1 MTRARLR
8 NDDNGQLA
16 ILVLG
21 YTVIAALLVVVVV
34 DLSHAFLYR
43 RALAAAA
50 DAAAVAAASSPDL
63 DALYRKGAG
72 DGLPL
77 DEASARRAVE
87 QYVEDA
93 DLRDRFRGLAV
104 QSVEVRGDRVA
115 VTFVATVRLPVVDL
129 VVGAGE
135 DRPVAAT
142 ATAVVPLG

>member
-1 MTRARLR
+1 MSRSRVPAG
-8 NDDNGQLA
+8 DEGQLA
-16 ILVLG
+16 ILVIG
-21 YTVIAALLVVVVV
+21 YTVVAALLVVVVV

-63 DALYRKGAG
+63 DALYRTGAR

-77 DEASARRAVE
+77 DEASAQRAVD
-87 QYVEDA
+87 QYVDDA
-93 DLRDRFRGLAV
+93 GLRDRFRGLAV
-104 QSVEVRGDRVA
+104 EQVDVRGDRVA
-115 VTFVATVRLPVVDL
+115 VTLVATVRLPVVDL

-135 DRPVAAT
+135 DRPVEAT